1 MPQESTITAITSRRN
16 TTVIAAWVVIGM
28 AALLEIILSAVAMA
42 PRVASAFRNSQP
54 PQTLP
59 AQREQIDTPA
69 PTPLEATP
77 IPSPVQPVG
86 KAPLIRDSDLP
97 SRQPPADAAMP
108 GGALLQIVSDRLE
121 SSGQGSKKL
130 QVTIKGDKRQQ
141 IQVSEVKVQVYFYDE
156 ENGEIVPS
164 KAQVTSSWL
173 SLPVDWKKEIPE
185 LLEVN
190 YLPDSVDENIRFAGY
205 LVAIYYKGDLQDCRA
220 NPPRLK
226 KLFEPKY
233 FIGNDEP

>member
-59 AQREQIDTPA
+59 AQSEPIDTPA

-77 IPSPVQPVG
+77 IPSPVQSVG

>member
-28 AALLEIILSAVAMA
+28 AALLEIILSALAMA

-54 PQTLP
+54 AQTPP
-59 AQREQIDTPA
+59 ALGEQADTPA
-69 PTPLEATP
+69 TAPQEAMP

>member
-42 PRVASAFRNSQP
+42 PRVAAAFRNSQP
-54 PQTLP
+54 STTLP
-59 AQREQIDTPA
+59 AQGEQADAPA
-69 PTPLEATP
+69 SAPLEAMP
-77 IPSPVQPVG
+77 VASPVQSVG

>member
-54 PQTLP
+54 SQTAP
-59 AQREQIDTPA
+59 SAGEQTDTPA
-69 PTPLEATP
+69 PSPQEAMP
-77 IPSPVQPVG
+77 IPAPVQPVG

-130 QVTIKGDKRQQ
+130 QVTIKGDKHQQ